1 MQTSTFG
8 VKFDSLRYDVP
19 LKIRSRSSKHKKLKL
34 SQWYAQTTIYLFI
47 RYHAFTQEREWGS
60 GRLILTSSLTGSAQ
74 KYVPPPFEWG
84 EIKRVVYVW
93 RQTKPIVTASKNIR
107 KKRGNKTEFCYHW
120 VQCLT
125 KCLSHF
131 FHCCAQNYCVS
142 SSHIHVY
149 DLSWFM
155 SPFPLKC
162 LVNGEILSAW
172 WIYTHSFTDAA
183 SQIIG
188 KYGEL

>member
-8 VKFDSLRYDVP
+8 LKFDSLRYDVP
-19 LKIRSRSSKHKKLKL
+19 LKIRSRSSKHKKLFKL
-34 SQWYAQTTIYLFI
+34 SQWFVQTTTYWFI

-60 GRLILTSSLTGSAQ
+60 GTLILTSSLTGSAQ
-74 KYVPPPFEWG
+74 KYVLPPLEWG

-93 RQTKPIVTASKNIR
+93 RQTKPNVAASKNGR
-107 KKRGNKTEFCYHW
+107 KRGNKTEFCYHW

-125 KCLSHF
+125 KCWVHF
-131 FHCCAQNYCVS
+131 SLLCSKLLCSLFAHTCIWSIMIY
-142 SSHIHVY
+142 I
-149 DLSWFM
+149 
-155 SPFPLKC
+155 PFLVKC
-162 LVNGEILSAW
+162 LVNGEILSTW
-172 WIYTHSFTDAA
+172 WIYTHSFTVAA